1 MVNVRINTDRQKY
14 PGSPKTEIGEID
26 TRAPFQSVKAAVS
39 LFGEVAISRQRST
52 PRRSKLSSE
61 NILDK
66 ETQLMLTQK
75 ELNKIKQ
82 KLDSAE
88 TTKDR
93 AITDLERAKRT
104 MTDLSNK
111 LETVNKSKRSA
122 IEIKDAVKHKFEQ
135 LELKKSSG
143 VTRNQELELARE
155 QYLVTTGR
163 LDSAKQRLTKMRQ
176 DIDAV
181 QEAKLTNFQQAAEAQ
196 RSANQNSER
205 VNELNK
211 EIATMKEAIRQFRFA
226 TAQNQQEVVKIAE
239 EKEAFRQY
247 YTTAKENAQEKL
259 QALKKGY
266 DPELARNLEAKLIET
281 TEEIKV
287 LQEDMKKAHASEMD
301 TVRVVTKDLNEA
313 TRTLQQVADEEC
325 SLRSLVNSLRVELDE
340 VKREHKELKEREAE
354 RIALELEKQIKAA
367 KE

>member
-1 MVNVRINTDRQKY
+1 MDFVLQRIGLEKKKGKMVNVRINTDRQKY

-111 LETVNKSKRSA
+111 LETVNKSKRFGNDWS
-122 IEIKDAVKHKFEQ
+122 
-135 LELKKSSG
+135 
-143 VTRNQELELARE
+143 T
-155 QYLVTTGR
+155 
-163 LDSAKQRLTKMRQ
+163 
-176 DIDAV
+176 
-181 QEAKLTNFQQAAEAQ
+181 
-196 RSANQNSER
+196 
-205 VNELNK
+205 
-211 EIATMKEAIRQFRFA
+211 
-226 TAQNQQEVVKIAE
+226 
-239 EKEAFRQY
+239 
-247 YTTAKENAQEKL
+247 
-259 QALKKGY
+259 
-266 DPELARNLEAKLIET
+266 
-281 TEEIKV
+281 
-287 LQEDMKKAHASEMD
+287 
-301 TVRVVTKDLNEA
+301 
-313 TRTLQQVADEEC
+313 
-325 SLRSLVNSLRVELDE
+325 
-340 VKREHKELKEREAE
+340 
-354 RIALELEKQIKAA
+354 
-367 KE
+367 

>member
-1 MVNVRINTDRQKY
+1 M
-14 PGSPKTEIGEID
+14 
-26 TRAPFQSVKAAVS
+26 
-39 LFGEVAISRQRST
+39 
-52 PRRSKLSSE
+52 
-61 NILDK
+61 
-66 ETQLMLTQK
+66 
-75 ELNKIKQ
+75 
-82 KLDSAE
+82 
-88 TTKDR
+88 
-93 AITDLERAKRT
+93 
-104 MTDLSNK
+104 
-111 LETVNKSKRSA
+111 
-122 IEIKDAVKHKFEQ
+122 
-135 LELKKSSG
+135 
-143 VTRNQELELARE
+143 
-155 QYLVTTGR
+155 VTTGR

-354 RIALELEKQIKAA
+354 RIAPHSKARS
-367 KE
+367 